1 MVWVR
6 YFYLVLVLVDGA
18 EEVEGT
24 GALGNG
30 VLRTGDMLEN
40 G

>member
-1 MVWVR
+1 M
-6 YFYLVLVLVDGA
+6 LVLVGEA
-18 EEVEGT
+18 GEVEGA